1 VAEPEPVGATAVG
14 GAGDPPGADASLAR
28 NSVSVA
34 SWSAVSRI
42 SGFVRI
48 AVVAAV
54 LGPTYLGNIFQATSS
69 LPMLGYAALTG
80 SLFSS
85 LLVPGLVRRID
96 AGDPDAARLL
106 AGNFLAAA
114 LAGFGVAA
122 VLLLLAEP
130 LVLRV
135 LVVGVPDPQV
145 AAAQQQVGLVLL
157 TLFVPQLVLYAVV
170 GTSEAVM
177 NAHGEF
183 AWPNAAP
190 IVENVGIVVTMLV
203 TALVFGT
210 GKALAS
216 PGTAALLVLGLGT
229 TGSVALHAA
238 VQWWG
243 ARRVGVVLV
252 PRLRRRDPELARV
265 LRRTG
270 PSLGYSTLD
279 VLLPFAGLVVAN
291 RVAGGVLAFQF
302 AFLLCGLPVALA
314 ARPVGVALLPRLS
327 RRFQAD
333 DPRGFRDELVR
344 GVSLVAFVAVPAALA
359 LVLLAGPIARAV
371 SFGAMAS
378 PHGREL
384 LTVAVG
390 SLGFAVVGAVA
401 MTIGTYALYARG
413 DARTPFDAAL
423 LRTVVVLLGIVVG
436 LRVPLGVWPLL
447 TVGVTISVAE
457 LVGGVWM
464 ALRLRRVLPTGGERL
479 FPPILRAFA
488 IAAVTI
494 APAVVLGRSL
504 PDHLPSEGG
513 GQVTM
518 LAVTLLALVLYLCG
532 HRLVRSAELAVLT
545 HGMTG
550 RRGADGPA

>member
-1 VAEPEPVGATAVG
+1 VAEPDPVGATAVA
-14 GAGDPPGADASLAR
+14 GAGDPPGTGASLAR

-106 AGNFLAAA
+106 ARNFLAAA

-135 LVVGVPDPQV
+135 LVVGVPDPQI

-252 PRLRRRDPELARV
+252 PRIRRRDPELARV

-464 ALRLRRVLPTGGERL
+464 ALRLRRVLPPGGERL

-545 HGMTG
+545 HGMRD
-550 RRGADGPA
+550 RRGADGPV

>member
-1 VAEPEPVGATAVG
+1 VTEPGPAGIAVDGAS
-14 GAGDPPGADASLAR
+14 GASGSSLAR
-28 NSVSVA
+28 NSLSVA
-34 SWSAVSRI
+34 TWTAVSRI

-96 AGDPDAARLL
+96 AGDPEAVRRL
-106 AGNFLAAA
+106 AGNFLATA

-122 VLLLLAEP
+122 LLLLLAERQ
-130 LVLRV
+130 VLRV
-135 LVVGVPDPQV
+135 LAVGVADPQV
-145 AAAQQQVGLVLL
+145 AAAQERIGVVLL
-157 TLFVPQLVLYAVV
+157 ALFVPQLVLYAVV

-190 IVENVGIVVTMLV
+190 IAENVGIVVTMLV

-210 GKALAS
+210 GSALAS
-216 PGTAALLVLGLGT
+216 PGTATLLVLGLGT
-229 TGSVALHAA
+229 TGSVALHAGL
-238 VQWWG
+238 QWWG
-243 ARRVGVVLV
+243 ARRVGVVLR
-252 PRLRRRDPELARV
+252 PRIRRRDPELARV
-265 LRRTG
+265 LRRAG

-302 AFLLCGLPVALA
+302 AFLLCGLPMALA
-314 ARPVGVALLPRLS
+314 ARPVGVALLPGLA
-327 RRFQAD
+327 RRFHAGD
-333 DPRGFRDELVR
+333 SRGFRDELVR

-378 PHGREL
+378 PHGQEL
-384 LTVAVG
+384 LTVAIG
-390 SLGFAVVGAVA
+390 SLGFAVVGGVA
-401 MTIGTYALYARG
+401 MTLGTYALYARG
-413 DARTPFDAAL
+413 DARTPFTAAL

-436 LRVPLGVWPLL
+436 LRVPPGVWPLL
-447 TVGVTISVAE
+447 TVGLTISVAE
-457 LVGGVWM
+457 LVGGAWM
-464 ALRLRRVLPTGGERL
+464 AARLRRALPVGDERL
-479 FPPILRAFA
+479 LRPLVRALA
-488 IAAVTI
+488 LAAVTI
-494 APAVVLGRSL
+494 APAVVLGRYL
-504 PDHLPSEGG
+504 PAHLPREGN

-518 LAVTLLALVLYLCG
+518 VAITLVALALYVWG
-532 HRLVRSAELAVLT
+532 HWLVRSAELAALT
-545 HGMTG
+545 HGLRG
-550 RRGADGPA
+550 RRVTDEPA